1 MDEPRTI
8 TRDEIAALVRR
19 LGIENADDA
28 LLARALELNSALMGQ
43 LARLP
48 SNVGKDVEPAH
59 VFSVPLR

>member
-28 LLARALELNSALMGQ
+28 FLSRALELNMALMGQ

-48 SNVGKDVEPAH
+48 NDVGKDVEPAH

>member
-1 MDEPRTI
+1 VDEPRTI

-48 SNVGKDVEPAH
+48 KNVGKDVEPAH